1 MVDAEMRILEL
12 QKENEILATE
22 RNNLEILNQQLQMK
36 VTQLKEDA
44 EKDK

>member
-22 RNNLEILNQQLQMK
+22 RNNLEILN
-36 VTQLKEDA
+36 
-44 EKDK
+44 